1 MNSNEAPIIE
11 VVDLVRKFGDR
22 TVLNDISFNV
32 HRGETL
38 VIMGGSG
45 CGKSTLLRH
54 MIGSMKPTSGSVKIF
69 GEEIATMNEREI
81 GRVRQRFGML
91 FQSGALLAS
100 LTVGE
105 NVALPLFQHTDKSP
119 DEIEEIVEQKLQ
131 MVGLTGFEDL
141 KPAEISGGMKKR
153 VGLARAL
160 ALDPELLFSDEP
172 TSGLDPIM
180 TAVVDQLTLK
190 LAHGSHVTAV
200 VVSHDMTSAFRI
212 ATRMIMLGH
221 GFDSDPQ
228 LSRVNEILT
237 MQDIVDPTERINLV
251 YKRALEFMEKIVG
264 KKEVFPKAQ
273 LEKVMNFPFDGFETR
288 LKGGFQKNM
297 FIFFETFWPEKFEV
311 VNTKLAGLI
320 YNGMRE
326 ANELGFTTSVNV
338 GYYLTLVFLLGHRFA
353 TDLQYPWLMKV
364 LYDPELKDESYKA
377 ACLHFMARKY
387 FEILLGNT
395 VRENLN
401 DRGN

>member
-1 MNSNEAPIIE
+1 MSPDSPIIE
-11 VVDLVRKFGDR
+11 VVDLVRRFGDR

-32 HRGETL
+32 YRGETL

-69 GEEIATMNEREI
+69 GEEIATMSEREI

-119 DEIEEIVEQKLQ
+119 EEIEEIVKRKLE

-141 KPAEISGGMKKR
+141 KPDEISGGMKKR

-190 LAHGSHVTAV
+190 LAHGSHMTAL

-221 GFDSDPQ
+221 GSIVAQGTPEEIRTSTNPEVHQFINGEADGPIPLN
-228 LSRVNEILT
+228 LSQEEHEHHQCVKPR
-237 MQDIVDPTERINLV
+237 
-251 YKRALEFMEKIVG
+251 
-264 KKEVFPKAQ
+264 
-273 LEKVMNFPFDGFETR
+273 PFAFAR
-288 LKGGFQKNM
+288 
-297 FIFFETFWPEKFEV
+297 
-311 VNTKLAGLI
+311 
-320 YNGMRE
+320 
-326 ANELGFTTSVNV
+326 
-338 GYYLTLVFLLGHRFA
+338 HRF
-353 TDLQYPWLMKV
+353 
-364 LYDPELKDESYKA
+364 
-377 ACLHFMARKY
+377 HRKT
-387 FEILLGNT
+387 L
-395 VRENLN
+395 
-401 DRGN
+401 

>member
-1 MNSNEAPIIE
+1 
-11 VVDLVRKFGDR
+11 
-22 TVLNDISFNV
+22 
-32 HRGETL
+32 
-38 VIMGGSG
+38 
-45 CGKSTLLRH
+45 

-69 GEEIATMNEREI
+69 GEEIATMKEREI

-105 NVALPLFQHTDKSP
+105 NVALPLFQHTEKSP
-119 DEIEEIVEQKLQ
+119 DEIEEIVKQKLQ

-190 LAHGSHVTAV
+190 LAHGSHMTAV

-221 GFDSDPQ
+221 GSIVAQGTPEEIRTSTNPEVHQFINGEADGPIPLN
-228 LSRVNEILT
+228 LS
-237 MQDIVDPTERINLV
+237 QDEHEHHQHVKPR
-251 YKRALEFMEKIVG
+251 
-264 KKEVFPKAQ
+264 
-273 LEKVMNFPFDGFETR
+273 PFAAAR
-288 LKGGFQKNM
+288 
-297 FIFFETFWPEKFEV
+297 
-311 VNTKLAGLI
+311 
-320 YNGMRE
+320 
-326 ANELGFTTSVNV
+326 
-338 GYYLTLVFLLGHRFA
+338 HRFHHK
-353 TDLQYPWLMKV
+353 TP
-364 LYDPELKDESYKA
+364 
-377 ACLHFMARKY
+377 
-387 FEILLGNT
+387 
-395 VRENLN
+395 
-401 DRGN
+401 